1 MIVPPNA
8 VAILPQ
14 VRLAAPAA
22 GAVNVDID
30 DVRLIEWAP
39 LSNATL
45 ATDHL
50 RVRGDVHL
58 ELLVAFLAGGDA
70 TPGQPIIREA
80 PWRTLRADV
89 AALPAPAER
98 PVDREGGD

>member
-1 MIVPPNA
+1 
-8 VAILPQ
+8 
-14 VRLAAPAA
+14 
-22 GAVNVDID
+22 
-30 DVRLIEWAP
+30 
-39 LSNATL
+39 
-45 ATDHL
+45 
-50 RVRGDVHL
+50 VRGDVHL